1 MTLTQNNA
9 GDDLE
14 TRKVLWLRRNRGILT
29 RLSQEFDLSYSMIAS
44 CFWGKTAS
52 GERRVERRFAEL
64 GAPGFTPE
72 EVRAE

>member
-1 MTLTQNNA
+1 MTLAQINA
-9 GDDLE
+9 DGDLE

-29 RLSQEFDLSYSMIAS
+29 RLSQEFDLSYSMIAA

-64 GAPGFTPE
+64 GAPGFDAE
-72 EVRAE
+72 EVRTE